1 MIRWKIQSPLD
12 DTVSKG
18 KKNAKEVSRFRP
30 EFEWNPNDMSLLVAS
45 NQSQSTVAWVRTF
58 CQCTSRSAFCFSANS
73 VFCLLRS
80 NPGENCHDIII
91 SSWESLA
98 GTLPCDSQRRCTKK
112 KKQLSTPRFLHAP
125 TLLSLQLLQS
135 PIPLPPPYSH
145 RPIITSAFLPASLS
159 FKHESAWFYN
169 MVKKKKNRVGHKR
182 DWNHYRQD
190 VRKHL

>member
-1 MIRWKIQSPLD
+1 MKPNVVSLD
-12 DTVSKG
+12 G
-18 KKNAKEVSRFRP
+18 G
-30 EFEWNPNDMSLLVAS
+30 S

-58 CQCTSRSAFCFSANS
+58 YQCTSRSAFRFPANS

-98 GTLPCDSQRRCTKK
+98 GTLPCDSQRRCKK
-112 KKQLSTPRFLHAP
+112 KKKKSSP
-125 TLLSLQLLQS
+125 TLQLFSLPS
-135 PIPLPPPYSH
+135 SSDPNPPPYSH

-169 MVKKKKNRVGHKR
+169 MVNKKRYIGLDIKGIEIITGRMFGH
-182 DWNHYRQD
+182 
-190 VRKHL
+190 L

>member
-1 MIRWKIQSPLD
+1 MFRWKNQSPLD
-12 DTVSKG
+12 DTDSKG

-30 EFEWNPNDMSLLVAS
+30 EFEWKPNDMSLLVAS

-112 KKQLSTPRFLHAP
+112 KTTVHPQIPPRSNSSLSPAPPIPNPPPTPVQSSTNNHLSFS
-125 TLLSLQLLQS
+125 TCLSL
-135 PIPLPPPYSH
+135 
-145 RPIITSAFLPASLS
+145 F
-159 FKHESAWFYN
+159 
-169 MVKKKKNRVGHKR
+169 
-182 DWNHYRQD
+182 
-190 VRKHL
+190 